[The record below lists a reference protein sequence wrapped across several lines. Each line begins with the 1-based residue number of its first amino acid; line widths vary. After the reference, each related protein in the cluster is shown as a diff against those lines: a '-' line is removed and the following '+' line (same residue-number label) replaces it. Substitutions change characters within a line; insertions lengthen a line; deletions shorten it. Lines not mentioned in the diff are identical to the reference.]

1 MSSFLSRL
9 FGKSPAAPAA
19 AAEPVTHKSC
29 RIFPD
34 PIKEA
39 GGWRV
44 AARVEKD
51 FPDGTRTHHLSRADT
66 FTDRDQAVETSLDK
80 ARLAID
86 QLGDTLFT

>member
-1 MSSFLSRL
+1 MPSFLSRL
-9 FGKSPAAPAA
+9 FGKSPATPA
-19 AAEPVTHKSC
+19 AAEPVIHKDH
-29 RIFPD
+29 RIYPD
-34 PIKEA
+34 PIKGP

-66 FTDRDQAVETSLDK
+66 FTDRDQAVETSVDK
-80 ARLAID
+80 AKLAID